1 MRLANQLFQGFTGL
15 ETTLLTIPAGGV
27 EVIAMV
33 IAGLASSYIGK
44 GRTLIMFFISL
55 PTLVG
60 CIFLA
65 AVPRHHTWIRIVGS
79 WLLLTAP
86 AATAIML
93 SLIASNVAG
102 FSKKVTTTALTFI
115 FYCVGN
121 IVSPQLFISSEA
133 PGYGTAMR
141 GILASTSVVLL
152 IELLLGVYYIV
163 ENRKRDKILAETPQ
177 DVIDAITF
185 ENEEYADRTDIE
197 DYLKFRYS
205 W

>member
-1 MRLANQLFQGFTGL
+1 MQ
-15 ETTLLTIPAGGV
+15 TTLLTIPAGGV

-33 IAGLASSYIGK
+33 VAGLASSFIGK
-44 GRTLIMFFISL
+44 GRTFLMFFVSL
-55 PTLVG
+55 PTLLG
-60 CIFLA
+60 CIFLDA
-65 AVPRHHTWIRIVGS
+65 IPRSETWVRIVGS

-93 SLIASNVAG
+93 SLIGSNVAG
-102 FSKKVTTTALTFI
+102 FTKKVTTTALTFI
-115 FYCVGN
+115 LYCVGN

-152 IELLLGVYYIV
+152 IELLLGCYYLW
-163 ENRKRDKILAETPQ
+163 ENRRRDRILAETPQ
-177 DVIDAITF
+177 EVVDAITF
-185 ENEEYADRTDIE
+185 ENEEYADRTDME
-197 DYLKFRYS
+197 DFLKFRYS